1 MLSDR
6 VFSKRILS
14 CVREVMGLK
23 HLTVGALRGSYGLTS
38 STLYNWLNG
47 FAIPPAEQ
55 SLYLLES
62 ILEDFPDDY
71 VPAKAGRPP
80 KAQRGGLPARVDA

>member
-1 MLSDR
+1 MYSDR
-6 VFSKRILS
+6 VFSRRILAATE
-14 CVREVMGLK
+14 EVMRLK
-23 HLTVGALRGSYGLTS
+23 HLTVGQLRNSYGITS
-38 STLYNWLNG
+38 STLYNWFNG
-47 FAIPPAEQ
+47 FVTPPAEQ

-80 KAQRGGLPARVDA
+80 KAKRGGRTARVDA